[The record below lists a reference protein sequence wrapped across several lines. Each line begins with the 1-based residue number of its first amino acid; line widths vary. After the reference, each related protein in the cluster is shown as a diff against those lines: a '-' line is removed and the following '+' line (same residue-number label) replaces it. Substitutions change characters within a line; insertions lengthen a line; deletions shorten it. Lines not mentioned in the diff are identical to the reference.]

1 MRCNRCERPICPECM
16 ISAPVGFQCP
26 PCVKAAPPVVSIHTL
41 PIYRPLVTIAI
52 IVAAVV
58 AFLPSLG
65 SGSGMLDGGGSLAE
79 RLALF
84 GPYVAEGEWWRLFT
98 SGFVHY
104 GLMHLVFNMAILYQL
119 GSQIEPVLGRFRFAL
134 VYVAGLL
141 GGSLGALVLDPLALT
156 GGASGAVFGLM
167 AASLVVLHT
176 RGANLRQS
184 GLPTLLVVNLLI
196 TFVVPGISIGG
207 HLGGLTGGGLAGALM
222 MVGAVE
228 GSGSD
233 RTTSSVELVRSATV
247 LVLIGSLLFTCL
259 AVASNPL

>member
-1 MRCNRCERPICPECM
+1 MLTIHALASRRP
-16 ISAPVGFQCP
+16 
-26 PCVKAAPPVVSIHTL
+26 H
-41 PIYRPLVTIAI
+41 VTIGI
-52 IVAAVV
+52 IVLAVV
-58 AFLPSLG
+58 AFLPSLAGG
-65 SGSGMLDGGGSLAE
+65 SKLLEGGGSIEE

-84 GPYVAEGEWWRLFT
+84 GPAVAEGEWWRLFT

-104 GLMHLVFNMAILYQL
+104 GLMHLGFNMAILYQL
-119 GSQIEPVLGRFRFAL
+119 GTQIEHVLGPFRFAL
-134 VYVAGLL
+134 VFVAGLL

-207 HLGGLTGGGLAGALM
+207 HLGGLAGGGLAGALM
-222 MVGAVE
+222 MVGATE
-228 GSGSD
+228 GTVAGG
-233 RTTSSVELVRSATV
+233 RASSVELARTAVV
-247 LVLIGSLLFTCL
+247 LVLVGTLLFACL